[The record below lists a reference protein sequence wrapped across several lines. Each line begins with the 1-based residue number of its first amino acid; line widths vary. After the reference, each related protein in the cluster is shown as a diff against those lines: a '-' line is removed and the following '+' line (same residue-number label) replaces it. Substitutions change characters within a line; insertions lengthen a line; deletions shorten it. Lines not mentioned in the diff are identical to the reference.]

1 MSLWSWEEHR
11 GPAPLSHASLGCG
24 AAQTLYHGAPCA
36 RSFAATR
43 PPPMA
48 QWQTPSALVVPV
60 LAARTDG
67 GGIHAATRRSGGAQS
82 VSLAGKS
89 DAVVEKTPAA
99 VRVPPQFLH
108 QLSAGDALE
117 TRVKTPVAPD
127 ASPGWTMVWR
137 AWATRVLW
145 ARPCGRHDRTM
156 GQQARGLV
164 CQVIQPTG
172 DRTLRTEGE
181 RRGEPVVCAVSSSPA
196 ERHTRTAPEDAAP
209 TAARARAVSRA
220 ARHGPASRHARAA
233 CASPGRLP
241 DVSATTLGGLSQTA
255 HEVGQ

>member
-1 MSLWSWEEHR
+1 MSLWSWEAHR
-11 GPAPLSHASLGCG
+11 GPAPLSHAMRRSPDPVPWCPLGPVFC
-24 AAQTLYHGAPCA
+24 
-36 RSFAATR
+36 RN
-43 PPPMA
+43 
-48 QWQTPSALVVPV
+48 TPSPHGPV
-60 LAARTDG
+60 ANAQCPRGASPCRPHRRGRDPRGSPPLGGEPKAYLLRAR
-67 GGIHAATRRSGGAQS
+67 ATQWWKKPRLLCAC
-82 VSLAGKS
+82 
-89 DAVVEKTPAA
+89 
-99 VRVPPQFLH
+99 PPQFLH

-156 GQQARGLV
+156 CQQARGLV
-164 CQVIQPTG
+164 CQVIEPTG